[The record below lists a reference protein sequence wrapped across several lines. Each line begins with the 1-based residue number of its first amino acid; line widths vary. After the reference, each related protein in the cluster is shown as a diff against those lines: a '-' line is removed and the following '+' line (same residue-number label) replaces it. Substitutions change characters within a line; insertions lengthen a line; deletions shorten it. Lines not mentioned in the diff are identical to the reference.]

1 MITVDQRPLVLHLL
15 IGLCRAGLERAVVA
29 VGDGAELIE
38 AAVREAELPI
48 QVSYVTVPPSL
59 WRNLANSI
67 LMCKAAFKTDEP
79 LLIVRADQ
87 LYDWRVLRKIA
98 CAPFVPGIDAFALV
112 DPAPETL
119 EWASG
124 ALCGPSCKHAG
135 NTGRC
140 NALVKVARGADGRAV
155 RCGCMLHVPPR
166 RRHSS
171 HACAP
176 RTGSPR
182 RGLPR
187 TLGTRLRAARGPMG
201 PAAAVALGRGRP
213 RPRCCALSARTSRN
227 FPPTLLRPATPRCG
241 HRLGSFDA
249 VVAGDVY
256 ASRPK
261 IFEIMARL
269 AQENM
274 YSATTAPRPGACGS
288 CLSLSLSLTPTRYSA
303 APGGHAGAIPKP
315 KPKPNPNQVQHD
327 LGGHA
332 GAGSGGCAAPP
343 HNLTPTL
350 PLTPINPK
358 PNVTLTVTLTLP
370 LTTASA

>member
-38 AAVREAELPI
+38 TAVREAELPI

-98 CAPFVPGIDAFALV
+98 CAPFVPGIDAFALI

-187 TLGTRLRAARGPMG
+187 TLGTRRRAARGPM
-201 PAAAVALGRGRP
+201 AAVVPWG
-213 RPRCCALSARTSRN
+213 
-227 FPPTLLRPATPRCG
+227 LRPLWPSAE
-241 HRLGSFDA
+241 
-249 VVAGDVY
+249 VAGAVLRPLGEDV
-256 ASRPK
+256 P
-261 IFEIMARL
+261 
-269 AQENM
+269 
-274 YSATTAPRPGACGS
+274 
-288 CLSLSLSLTPTRYSA
+288 
-303 APGGHAGAIPKP
+303 
-315 KPKPNPNQVQHD
+315 
-327 LGGHA
+327 
-332 GAGSGGCAAPP
+332 
-343 HNLTPTL
+343 
-350 PLTPINPK
+350 
-358 PNVTLTVTLTLP
+358 
-370 LTTASA
+370 

>member
-38 AAVREAELPI
+38 TAVREAELPI

-155 RCGCMLHVPPR
+155 RCGCMIHVPPR

-171 HACAP
+171 QACAP

-187 TLGTRLRAARGPMG
+187 TLGTRRRAARGPMG
-201 PAAAVALGRGRP
+201 PAAAVALGRGR
-213 RPRCCALSARTSRN
+213 RCCAAPSRRGRPVIPSH
-227 FPPTLLRPATPRCG
+227 PPAPCHAQVRAPAGQLRRG
-241 HRLGSFDA
+241 GGGRR
-249 VVAGDVY
+249 V
-256 ASRPK
+256 
-261 IFEIMARL
+261 RL
-269 AQENM
+269 APQDLRDYGAARAREHVQRHH
-274 YSATTAPRPGACGS
+274 SATPGACGS
-288 CLSLSLSLTPTRYSA
+288 YP
-303 APGGHAGAIPKP
+303 
-315 KPKPNPNQVQHD
+315 
-327 LGGHA
+327 
-332 GAGSGGCAAPP
+332 
-343 HNLTPTL
+343 
-350 PLTPINPK
+350 
-358 PNVTLTVTLTLP
+358 
-370 LTTASA
+370 

>member
-1 MITVDQRPLVLHLL
+1 M
-15 IGLCRAGLERAVVA
+15 VA

-38 AAVREAELPI
+38 TAVREAELPI

-155 RCGCMLHVPPR
+155 RCGCMLHVPLR

-187 TLGTRLRAARGPMG
+187 TLGTRCRAARGPMG
-201 PAAAVALGRGRP
+201 PAAAVALGRGGRWCAGGAAPARGGRP
-213 RPRCCALSARTSRN
+213 VIPSHAPAPCHAQVWAPAGQLRRGGGGRRVRLAPQDLRDHGAARAREHVQRHHS
-227 FPPTLLRPATPRCG
+227 ATPGGLRE
-241 HRLGSFDA
+241 L
-249 VVAGDVY
+249 
-256 ASRPK
+256 
-261 IFEIMARL
+261 
-269 AQENM
+269 
-274 YSATTAPRPGACGS
+274 
-288 CLSLSLSLTPTRYSA
+288 CLSLSLSLTPTRYSTTSEA
-303 APGGHAGAIPKP
+303 MQELALAGAPRRRTTSP
-315 KPKPNPNQVQHD
+315 QPCP
-327 LGGHA
+327 
-332 GAGSGGCAAPP
+332 SPP
-343 HNLTPTL
+343 TLNLT
-350 PLTPINPK
+350 
-358 PNVTLTVTLTLP
+358 
-370 LTTASA
+370 

>member
-38 AAVREAELPI
+38 TAVREAELPI

-98 CAPFVPGIDAFALV
+98 CAPFVPGIDAFALI

-187 TLGTRLRAARGPMG
+187 TLGTRRRAARGPMG
-201 PAAAVALGRGRP
+201 PAAAVALGRGR
-213 RPRCCALSARTSRN
+213 RCCAGGAAPSRGGRPVIPSHPPARCHAQVR
-227 FPPTLLRPATPRCG
+227 PPAGQLRRGGGGRRVRLAPQDLRDHGAARAREHVQRHHSATPGGLRE
-241 HRLGSFDA
+241 L
-249 VVAGDVY
+249 
-256 ASRPK
+256 
-261 IFEIMARL
+261 
-269 AQENM
+269 
-274 YSATTAPRPGACGS
+274 
-288 CLSLSLSLTPTRYSA
+288 CLTLSLSLTPTRYSTTSEA
-303 APGGHAGAIPKP
+303 MQELALAGAPRRRTTSP
-315 KPKPNPNQVQHD
+315 QPCP
-327 LGGHA
+327 
-332 GAGSGGCAAPP
+332 S
-343 HNLTPTL
+343 
-350 PLTPINPK
+350 PL
-358 PNVTLTVTLTLP
+358 
-370 LTTASA
+370 

>member
-38 AAVREAELPI
+38 SAVREAELPI

-176 RTGSPR
+176 RH
-182 RGLPR
+182 
-187 TLGTRLRAARGPMG
+187 AAGFPTHLG
-201 PAAAVALGRGRP
+201 PAAEPLGAPWDLRPLWPSAEVAGGAAPSRRGRP
-213 RPRCCALSARTSRN
+213 VIPSH
-227 FPPTLLRPATPRCG
+227 PPAPCHAQVRAPAGQLRRG
-241 HRLGSFDA
+241 GGGRR
-249 VVAGDVY
+249 V
-256 ASRPK
+256 
-261 IFEIMARL
+261 RL
-269 AQENM
+269 APQDLRDHGAARAREHVQRHH
-274 YSATTAPRPGACGS
+274 SATPGACGS
-288 CLSLSLSLTPTRYSA
+288 YP
-303 APGGHAGAIPKP
+303 
-315 KPKPNPNQVQHD
+315 
-327 LGGHA
+327 
-332 GAGSGGCAAPP
+332 
-343 HNLTPTL
+343 
-350 PLTPINPK
+350 
-358 PNVTLTVTLTLP
+358 
-370 LTTASA
+370 

>member
-1 MITVDQRPLVLHLL
+1 MPSGHPQPNGPTAPPHPPHPPHPQAQVITVDQRPLVLHLL

-29 VGDGAELIE
+29 VGEGAELIE
-38 AAVREAELPI
+38 TAVREAELPM

-87 LYDWRVLRKIA
+87 LYDWRLLRKIV
-98 CAPFVPGIDAFALV
+98 CAPFVPGMDAFALV

-119 EWASG
+119 DWASG

-140 NALVKVARGADGRAV
+140 NSLVKVARGADGRAV
-155 RCGCMLHVPPR
+155 RCGCMLDVPLR

-187 TLGTRLRAARGPMG
+187 TLGTRRRAARGALG
-201 PAAAVALGRGRP
+201 SAAAVGLGRGRRWCRARPASRSAACALP
-213 RPRCCALSARTSRN
+213 RPGAATGWAASTRWWRAMC
-227 FPPTLLRPATPRCG
+227 TPRAP
-241 HRLGSFDA
+241 RS
-249 VVAGDVY
+249 
-256 ASRPK
+256 SRSWRDWRK
-261 IFEIMARL
+261 RAC
-269 AQENM
+269 
-274 YSATTAPRPGACGS
+274 TAPRPRAMRE
-288 CLSLSLSLTPTRYSA
+288 LSLT
-303 APGGHAGAIPKP
+303 
-315 KPKPNPNQVQHD
+315 
-327 LGGHA
+327 
-332 GAGSGGCAAPP
+332 
-343 HNLTPTL
+343 L
-350 PLTPINPK
+350 P
-358 PNVTLTVTLTLP
+358 
-370 LTTASA
+370 